1 MKQQNIQS
9 AIDKNVEIRRK
20 LRECITIMNKAI
32 DDARELCE
40 KMVFSEIEM
49 HVIEA
54 AKEYG
59 RFLESAA
66 SDERFSTE
74 IGRKE
79 LSEQKVKLES
89 QLIERIMMMQF

>member
-1 MKQQNIQS
+1 MKQNTIKS
-9 AIDKNVEIRRK
+9 AIDKNVETRRK
-20 LRECITIMNKAI
+20 LRECTTIMNQAI

-40 KMVFSEIEM
+40 KLVYSEIEM
-49 HVIEA
+49 HVIQA

-74 IGRKE
+74 LGRKE